1 MSASFFWLIF
11 LRTSSDLQALCCS
24 VLQCVDGA
32 FGVWMSFSFCWLSF
46 SSLSYDFQEY
56 RRVVARLESGWERK
70 REVTERKGERETA

>member
-1 MSASFFWLIF
+1 
-11 LRTSSDLQALCCS
+11 
-24 VLQCVDGA
+24 
-32 FGVWMSFSFCWLSF
+32 MSFSFCWLSF